1 MQRIAPVARPDLEG
15 LPKEIANWSD
25 VLLGRTSNCMSVV
38 AAHSPLLARWFLG
51 FIAAVRQP
59 TLGAT
64 TDVRI
69 RNLVGIKTSLVNQC
83 EYCTSHSSLYG
94 VALGLTEAELTAL
107 EGDAYK
113 SSPLFSEREK
123 TALTWA
129 EAMTRNTA
137 QRDVALWGSMRELF
151 TPTEIIEIS
160 LNICL
165 FNMVNRLND
174 SLWMEIEPEEVNRR
188 QGTALK
194 VSIEQ
199 LEEFASTFAKTG
211 SEERA
216 RRSTIQNGNLSETK
230 NRAARA

>member
-1 MQRIAPVARPDLEG
+1 MQRISPIDRQDLTG
-15 LPKEIANWSD
+15 LAQEIANWSD
-25 VLLGRTSNCMSVV
+25 VLLGRTSNCMAVV

-59 TLGAT
+59 NLGAT

-94 VALGLTEAELTAL
+94 QALGLTEAELIAL
-107 EGDAYK
+107 GDDAYK
-113 SSPLFSEREK
+113 SSTLFTEREK
-123 TALTWA
+123 AALAWA

-137 QRDVALWGSMRELF
+137 QRDAALWDSMRRLF
-151 TPTEIIEIS
+151 DPTEIIEIS
-160 LNICL
+160 FNICL

-174 SLWMEIEPEEVNRR
+174 SLWMEIESEEHNRQ

-194 VSIEQ
+194 VTVEQ
-199 LEEFASTFAKTG
+199 LEEFARTFAVTG
-211 SEERA
+211 SAERA
-216 RRSTIQNGNLSETK
+216 RRKTPH
-230 NRAARA
+230 AAAV

>member
-1 MQRIAPVARPDLEG
+1 MQRIAPIDSRDLTG
-15 LPKEIANWSD
+15 LAKEIANWSD

-59 TLGAT
+59 NLGAT

-69 RNLVGIKTSLVNQC
+69 RNLVGTKTSLVNQC

-94 VALGLTEAELTAL
+94 QALGLTEAELAAL
-107 EGDAYK
+107 GDDTYK

-123 TALTWA
+123 AALAWA

-137 QRDVALWGSMRELF
+137 QRDMVLWDSMRRLF
-151 TPTEIIEIS
+151 DATEIIEIS
-160 LNICL
+160 FNICL

-174 SLWMEIEPEEVNRR
+174 SLWMEIESEEHNRR
-188 QGTALK
+188 QGTALQ
-194 VSIEQ
+194 VSVEQ
-199 LEEFASTFAKTG
+199 LEEFARTFAATG
-211 SEERA
+211 SAERT
-216 RRSTIQNGNLSETK
+216 RRRTLQDATI
-230 NRAARA
+230 

>member
-1 MQRIAPVARPDLEG
+1 MQRIAPIDSRNLTG
-15 LPKEIANWSD
+15 LAKEIANWSD

-59 TLGAT
+59 NLGAT

-94 VALGLTEAELTAL
+94 QALGLTEAELAVL
-107 EGDAYK
+107 GDDAYK

-123 TALTWA
+123 AALAWA

-137 QRDVALWGSMRELF
+137 QRDAALWDSMRRLF
-151 TPTEIIEIS
+151 NPTEIIEIS
-160 LNICL
+160 FNICL

-174 SLWMEIEPEEVNRR
+174 SLWMEIESEEHNRR

-194 VSIEQ
+194 VSVEQ
-199 LEEFASTFAKTG
+199 LEEFAKTFAVTG
-211 SEERA
+211 SAERA
-216 RRSTIQNGNLSETK
+216 RRKSPQD
-230 NRAARA
+230 AMV